1 MHVDAASYRLARQQ
15 FGTEARVLGGWWVE
29 SGGVGT
35 GRLLP
40 TLVRALVVAPRDVPS
55 LGVTESGP
63 GGWNRGQGQGWV
75 RVGVGVRVGVRA
87 YSARSS
93 EVVPRLAS
101 SSSMSEA
108 WGQGSCQSH
117 RVRGQVRV
125 RAGVRLAR
133 PEIRVRARAGV
144 KLGSV
149 SVSG

>member
-1 MHVDAASYRLARQQ
+1 MRVRMRAGAVVGDGDPALQPHQHRQQ
-15 FGTEARVLGGWWVE
+15 
-29 SGGVGT
+29 T

-40 TLVRALVVAPRDVPS
+40 TLVRAIVVAPRDVPS

-63 GGWNRGQGQGWV
+63 GGWNRGQGQRWV

-108 WGQGSCQSH
+108 WGQG
-117 RVRGQVRV
+117 
-125 RAGVRLAR
+125 
-133 PEIRVRARAGV
+133 
-144 KLGSV
+144 
-149 SVSG
+149 